1 MWRWLR
7 NTYRSADPLASAAP
21 EVEAAVLDEAWAVV
35 AGRAAADVY
44 VVRGRPV
51 PGWAWLNVLA
61 HGSPSQLADL
71 TRLAPPYQRLPP
83 VGSWARAVRDI
94 AAQLVRIDET
104 ELAAI
109 QAALFV
115 PAELELLAG
124 RSLPG
129 GPSQLDRAVHRYLAG
144 SGPR

>member
-1 MWRWLR
+1 MWGWLR
-7 NTYRSADPLASAAP
+7 NVYRSSDPLVSAAP
-21 EVEAAVLDEAWAVV
+21 EAEAAVLDEAWAVV

-44 VVRGRPV
+44 IVRGRPV

-71 TRLAPPYQRLPP
+71 AAPYRRKPP
-83 VGSWARAVRDI
+83 AGSWARGARDI

-104 ELAAI
+104 EIAAI

-115 PAELELLAG
+115 PAEIELLAG
-124 RSLPG
+124 RGLPG
-129 GPSQLDRAVHRYLAG
+129 GPSQLDRAVHRYLTG